1 MISNMV
7 LRLKGKRPRLAPKNN
22 FLSSISLKSKP
33 LRLHHVFGW
42 RVFLIFSFLLTLQG
56 VAQKAFPTEPANL
69 RILTINV
76 WSGLDYKGVIR
87 MGEYE
92 PAERRKLRFQALLR
106 EIQEINPD
114 IIFIQEANPVAK
126 YSAKLADSLGFD
138 EIHQVCMAGIKFGP
152 LGIPANFKEG
162 MAILARPTLNLRNQD
177 VWKLSGSFGI
187 YGDAITIHFDESI
200 FLLVGKINVHDT
212 PVYLVNVHLA
222 SSPPEDTQLAS
233 KFGSL
238 VEENKLGKEEF
249 SEGTKIWESRVK
261 RRTKEMEKLL
271 KFISKLPAES
281 PVIVA
286 GDFNDI
292 PNSRAIQLIQ
302 SNEFFDVY
310 PFGHPNRLF
319 SWDPGNNE
327 NISFSSRKTD
337 AKGSPLHGY
346 NLLDAMDSEIP
357 KRIDYIFLSRHFQPE
372 CVINSRIVL
381 DSATNGVKPSDHYG
395 MFAEVNLDQVLE
407 SPPKEFLTVTP
418 LSKSKLDFLP
428 ILMYDTNVGFGY
440 GGKLFLLNPLRR
452 NESFD
457 LVLFN
462 STKGERWY
470 RFIFSWPDF
479 ERRQGKIYPLAL
491 DLLIDYDK
499 WIKNSFFGIGNE
511 SKFEDRE
518 YYTREPL
525 ELRLTLN
532 RGFSPHLV
540 GQVGTIYRTIRN
552 FNFEENSRLAQV
564 EPKLSSSRVKVAS
577 FFLSLRSDTR
587 DSYINP
593 SRGTVLQGEAEFAPK
608 TALSNTSY
616 TSMTLWF
623 QYYYS
628 LFYPK
633 TVMALRMGL
642 RNLIGN
648 SLPVQVLLPI
658 GGSNTLRGFPQ
669 DRFLGKTAAVVN
681 AEIRF
686 PIFWRLGGVAGFDA
700 GKVWSSPNKIDLSR
714 WATNSVLG
722 LRFYM
727 DTFVVRADIGF
738 VKGTTGFFFN
748 FGHIF

>member
-1 MISNMV
+1 MSSKMI
-7 LRLKGKRPRLAPKNN
+7 LGLKGKRSRETAKSILP
-22 FLSSISLKSKP
+22 ISLKPKA
-33 LRLHHVFGW
+33 LRHHHLFGC
-42 RVFLIFSFLLTLQG
+42 RIFLIFLFSLMLQG
-56 VAQKAFPTEPANL
+56 AVLKAFPTEPANL

-92 PAERRKLRFQALLR
+92 TAERRKLRFQALLSQ
-106 EIQEINPD
+106 IQEINPD
-114 IIFIQEANPVAK
+114 VIFVQEANPVAK
-126 YSAKLADSLGFD
+126 YSARLADSLGFD
-138 EIHQVCMAGIKFGP
+138 KVHQVCLAGIKFGP
-152 LGIPANFKEG
+152 LGIPTNFKEG
-162 MAILARPTLNLRNQD
+162 MAILARPTLHLRNKD
-177 VWKLSGSFGI
+177 VWKLSGSFGV

-200 FLLVGKINVHDT
+200 FLLVGKINVQDT

-233 KFGSL
+233 KFESL
-238 VEENKLGKEEF
+238 VEENKLSKEEYQ
-249 SEGTKIWESRVK
+249 EGIKTWESRVQ

-271 KFISKLPAES
+271 KLVSKLPADS

-292 PNSRAIQLIQ
+292 PNSRPIQLIQ
-302 SNEFFDVY
+302 SSGFFDVY
-310 PFGHPNRLF
+310 LLGRSNRLF
-319 SWDPGNNE
+319 SWDPGDNE

-337 AKGSPLHGY
+337 SKGSPLHGY
-346 NLLDAMDSEIP
+346 FLLDAIGSEIQ
-357 KRIDYIFLSRHFQPE
+357 KRIDYIFLNRHFQPE
-372 CVINSRIVL
+372 CVKNCRIVL
-381 DSATNGVKPSDHYG
+381 DESRNGVKPSDHYG
-395 MFAEVNLDQVLE
+395 MFAEINLDQALK
-407 SPPKEFLTVTP
+407 SSPKEFATVTP

-440 GGKLFLLNPLRR
+440 GGKFFLLNPLRR

-470 RFIFSWPDF
+470 HFVFSWPDF

-499 WIKNSFFGIGNE
+499 WIKNSFFGVGNE
-511 SKFEDRE
+511 SRFEDRE

-540 GQVGTIYRTIRN
+540 GQVGAIYRTIRN
-552 FNFEENSRLAQV
+552 FNFEENSRLEQL
-564 EPKLSSSRVKVAS
+564 EPALNSGRVNVSS
-577 FFLSLRSDTR
+577 FFLNLRSDTR

-593 SRGTVLQGEAEFAPK
+593 SSGTVVQGEAEFAPK
-608 TALSNTSY
+608 TGLSNTSY
-616 TSMTLWF
+616 TSLTLWL
-623 QYYYS
+623 QHYYT

-633 TVMALRMGL
+633 TVMALRLGL
-642 RNLIGN
+642 RDLIGD

-669 DRFLGKTAAVVN
+669 DRFLGKTAAVFN

-686 PIFWRLGGVAGFDA
+686 PIFWRLGAVAGFDA
-700 GKVWSSPNKIDLSR
+700 GKVWSSPNKIDLTR
-714 WATNSVLG
+714 WAANSVLG

-738 VKGTTGFFFN
+738 GKETTGFYFN